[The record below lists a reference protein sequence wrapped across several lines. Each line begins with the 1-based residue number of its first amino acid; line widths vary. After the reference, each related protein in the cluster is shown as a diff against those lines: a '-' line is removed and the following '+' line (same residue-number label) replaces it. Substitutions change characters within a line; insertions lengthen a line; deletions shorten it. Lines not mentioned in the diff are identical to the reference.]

1 MSRRRPS
8 DDELKSM
15 LTEGHFGETAAL
27 VPAEPL
33 GRTPMLL
40 DIERITCYEDNP
52 RTDRNPLYDNIRE
65 SIRHQGLQQPLVV
78 TRRPG
83 AERYVVKAGGN
94 TRLAVLKD
102 LHETTGDPRYQQVH
116 CLFEPWTSESEVL
129 TAHLIENDTRGELSF
144 IDKARAVRKLKSL
157 IESETGTSLTQERL
171 TAALRER
178 GYRLERSML
187 SRIDYAVD
195 TLLPAIPQVLRAG
208 MGQPQIQRIRRL
220 DRAARRLW
228 LGRELGTSDEF
239 DQVLST
245 LLSRYD
251 GAEWDLDR
259 LRRAIEKEIAEI
271 TGEDLPRISL
281 ELDAVMNG
289 QAPQAGRHGNTPA
302 DDTETTQSGL
312 REMQADMTGDASVTS
327 RSTMTSGTEV
337 TTQEPGNSRE
347 EHAPTDTA
355 RQTDALAPTHR
366 ASAAPEHPV
375 LPPPDNT
382 TDRDRPNDPKSL
394 RSRTCV
400 LATRLA
406 RCNELGDIVV
416 PLGNRGAGFLVD
428 FVFTGEDDDA
438 DTRIA
443 RAALWW
449 FLASV
454 AEQFHAPP
462 AAVRPHLPAAWEG
475 RPIAGAIA
483 GDESDVDLLAEYA
496 LIDIGPLLGP
506 LVFARVNDRSWSD
519 LLDLLGAYRDLKH
532 TLRATGSALWEAPP

>member
-8 DDELKSM
+8 EDELKSM
-15 LTEGHFGETAAL
+15 LTEGHFGDTAAL
-27 VPAEPL
+27 APAEPL

-40 DIERITCYEDNP
+40 DIERITFYEDNP
-52 RTDRNPLYDNIRE
+52 RTDRNPLYDDIRE

-78 TRRPG
+78 TRRP
-83 AERYVVKAGGN
+83 AADRYVVKAGGN

-102 LHETTGDPRYQQVH
+102 LRETTGDPRYQQVH

-195 TLLPAIPQVLRAG
+195 TLLPAIPQILGAG

-239 DQVLST
+239 NQVLST
-245 LLSRYD
+245 LLARYD

-289 QAPQAGRHGNTPA
+289 QAPQEGRQGSTPA
-302 DDTETTQSGL
+302 DDTETTQSGP
-312 REMQADMTGDASVTS
+312 REMQADGMGGVSVTS
-327 RSTMTSGTEV
+327 QSTTNSNTEV
-337 TTQEPGNSRE
+337 TTQELGNHRDE
-347 EHAPTDTA
+347 RAPADTA
-355 RQTDALAPTHR
+355 PQTDALPPTHGVST
-366 ASAAPEHPV
+366 ATAHPQAT
-375 LPPPDNT
+375 PPGNT
-382 TDRDRPNDPKSL
+382 TDYGRPTDPKSL
-394 RSRTCV
+394 RARTCV

-428 FVFTGEDDDA
+428 FVFTGEYDDA